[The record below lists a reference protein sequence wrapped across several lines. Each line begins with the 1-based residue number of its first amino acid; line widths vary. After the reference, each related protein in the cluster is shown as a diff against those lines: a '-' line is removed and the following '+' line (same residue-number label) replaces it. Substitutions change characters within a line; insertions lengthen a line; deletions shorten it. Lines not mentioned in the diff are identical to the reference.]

1 MACPLIESTLSSNRR
16 KPTTYKKY
24 PLYHTAFFFH
34 CLLILN
40 TQCQLNE
47 CPKYKHSRNMLKSPQ
62 SQRGESSTGM
72 SMLMCMTKRSYCKL
86 FVFSPFKCRLYSIA
100 DVGDKVLRFILSSH
114 VGHWKWSAEMVVCTQ
129 TQFFSHKSFF
139 LLIETKHKWVFGSKF
154 YWRGRE
160 SVSAWPRDALR
171 TEGSIYC
178 ASKWP
183 LFLFIFYCV
192 TKNVICLHRA
202 SRGINS
208 LV

>member
-1 MACPLIESTLSSNRR
+1 
-16 KPTTYKKY
+16 
-24 PLYHTAFFFH
+24 
-34 CLLILN
+34 
-40 TQCQLNE
+40 
-47 CPKYKHSRNMLKSPQ
+47 MLKSPQ
-62 SQRGESSTGM
+62 RQRGESSTAM

-86 FVFSPFKCRLYSIA
+86 FVSSPFKCRLHSIA

-192 TKNVICLHRA
+192 TKKCNLSAQGQPWHKQSCLA
-202 SRGINS
+202 PQPLGEEANNFLSCFIQT
-208 LV
+208 LQL